1 MAPAPEISVVVAS
14 HDRPV
19 RLRWLLNALEE
30 QTLAAERWEVAVAHD
45 SRGAET
51 DELLRS
57 HPLARA
63 GRLRHA
69 RLPAGSAPPGRNRNA
84 ALRLARAPIV
94 AFTDDDC
101 RPPPEW
107 LGRALAAAQAH
118 PGAIVQGTTRP
129 DPDEETMLRA
139 PLRQTQSIS
148 PPRPWAQACNILYP
162 RELLE
167 RVGGFDEDVL
177 VGEDTDLA
185 MRAQALGSPFVAAP
199 DVLTYH
205 AVDAPPLPR
214 RLADTWRWR
223 DLPALVKRHPA
234 MRRKFPLGV
243 FWTWGHAA
251 LPLAVAGLVAA
262 HRTRPWAAALALP
275 WVAVALPNYGRSSRG
290 RVRAFSELPLVA
302 ALHGAEMA
310 TLACGSARHGT
321 VFL

>member
-1 MAPAPEISVVVAS
+1 MAPAPDISVVVAS

-30 QTLAAERWEVAVAHD
+30 QTLAGERFEVAVGHD
-45 SRGAET
+45 SHGPET
-51 DELLRS
+51 EELLRS

-63 GRLRHA
+63 GRLRRA

-84 ALRLARAPIV
+84 ALRLARAPVV

-107 LGRALAAAQAH
+107 LERALAAARAH

-129 DPDEETMLRA
+129 DPDEGTMLRA
-139 PLRQTQSIS
+139 PLHRTQSIA
-148 PPRPWAQACNILYP
+148 PPKPWAQACNIVYP

-167 RVGGFDEDVL
+167 RAGGFDEDVL

-185 MRAQALGSPFVAAP
+185 MRAQALGAPFVAAP
-199 DVLTYH
+199 DVVTYH
-205 AVDAPPLPR
+205 AVDAPRLPR

-234 MRRKFPLGV
+234 LRRSFPLGV

-251 LPLAVAGLVAA
+251 LPLAAAGAVASR
-262 HRTRPWAAALALP
+262 RTRPWAAALTLP
-275 WVAVALPNYGRSSRG
+275 WVAAALPHYGHTPRG
-290 RVRAFSELPLVA
+290 RIRAVSELPLVA
-302 ALHGAEMA
+302 ALHAAEMA
-310 TLACGSARHGT
+310 ALASGSVRHRT